1 MYELERAKDGNYT
14 LKYDGKYIHS
24 KYNPVKEGKQF
35 LNNNDDLLQKNKIL
49 LYGIGL
55 GYHII
60 ELLKKYTGII
70 YIFEWNEDIIEYC
83 KKVNGQIFENSNV
96 KLISGKDKSFYRKLA
111 ELLNQ
116 VGDILIHRQ
125 SLYTIKESNEELYN
139 LLNDFSTRKQL
150 IEINKKTSYK
160 YDENYE
166 KNRKGKYS
174 QLNEFVKL
182 IKNIHKPIAITAAG
196 PSLDSQL
203 KYLKENRN
211 KFIVF
216 TVGSAL
222 RTVIESKIYPD
233 AIFLIDGSSEM
244 KRQFIGFENLNVPL
258 CFSAYASNEA
268 VAIYNGPKYIFNDKD
283 DSKYEVD
290 TGGSVAV
297 AALSIAVK
305 CNPKEIIFLGQ
316 DLALIEGKNHVDSYK
331 KMHNDRK
338 DCEYRLIEVDGVDGE
353 KVKTMRVYI
362 LFRNSI
368 EKIIKANTNIRF
380 INCSK
385 GVIIKGTESIDFKLY
400 LDKLLIEKGDSYE

>member
-1 MYELERAKDGNYT
+1 MYELEKAKNGNYT

-24 KYNPVKEGKQF
+24 KYNPIKEAEQF
-35 LNNNDDLLQKNKIL
+35 INSNMELLQKDKIVV
-49 LYGIGL
+49 YGIGL
-55 GYHII
+55 GYHINEI
-60 ELLKKYTGII
+60 LKNTKGII
-70 YIFEWNEDIIEYC
+70 YLFEWNTKLIQYC
-83 KKVNGQIFENSNV
+83 EKVNKNIFENNSV
-96 KLISGKDKSFYRKLA
+96 RLIDKSNKDFYKL
-111 ELLNQ
+111 LSK
-116 VGDILIHRQ
+116 ILGETKDLFIHKP
-125 SLYTIKESNEELYN
+125 SLETIKEENEELYN
-139 LLNDFSTRKQL
+139 LLNDFSIKKQL
-150 IEINKKTSYK
+150 VEINKESSYK
-160 YDENYE
+160 YDENYKLNTKGNYHE
-166 KNRKGKYS
+166 ITKFIEEIKSKNKS
-174 QLNEFVKL
+174 
-182 IKNIHKPIAITAAG
+182 IIITAAG

-353 KVKTMRVYI
+353 KVKTMRAYI

-368 EKIIKANTNIRF
+368 ERIIKANTNIRF

-385 GVIIKGTESIDFKLY
+385 GIVIKGTQSVDFKLH
-400 LDKLLIEKGDSYE
+400 LENI